1 MLTILKRRAGRDGRE
16 VLEGAERRLGELPSC
31 RGAPPTIGEGKGAGQ
46 WGGAA
51 RHRAGGGASER
62 DGEERAVVPASPAR
76 SAATADVSWLACV
89 SPLLFLKLNKNFSLY
104 SNEPLVLYKKT
115 DKTFLQKYILPNV

>member
-1 MLTILKRRAGRDGRE
+1 MRRRGVEQAEGRARE
-16 VLEGAERRLGELPSC
+16 TERRE
-31 RGAPPTIGEGKGAGQ
+31 
-46 WGGAA
+46 
-51 RHRAGGGASER
+51 RA
-62 DGEERAVVPASPAR
+62 RAVVPASPAR

-89 SPLLFLKLNKNFSLY
+89 SPLLFLKLDKNFSLY